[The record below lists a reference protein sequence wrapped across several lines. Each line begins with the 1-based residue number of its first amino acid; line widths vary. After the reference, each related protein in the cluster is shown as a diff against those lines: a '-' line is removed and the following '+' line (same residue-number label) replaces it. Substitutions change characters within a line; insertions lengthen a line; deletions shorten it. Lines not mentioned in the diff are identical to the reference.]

1 MPLKTGPILLVED
14 SADDFEATVRA
25 FKKAELVNPVAHAT
39 SGEQAFEYLRSGGA
53 RPCLI
58 LLDLNMPGM
67 GGRKFLEKIKRDA
80 AFMDI
85 PVVILT
91 TSNYEPDIKACYALG
106 ANAYLLKSADFGVL
120 AMAIKRL
127 KEYWLDT
134 VVLPAIFDEDSP
146 HTALP
151 FSVSSSGEPSPGSQ
165 PARHAVHL
173 SPEEVKEKIIGH
185 GPFKPLEEKSKLTP
199 NEVET
204 LTWIARGKSR
214 WETGVILGVSE
225 DTVKARLEKC
235 RQKLDA
241 SNTTHAIALAL
252 LHGLLN
258 Q

>member
-1 MPLKTGPILLVED
+1 MPDKAGPILLVED

-25 FKKAELVNPVAHAT
+25 FKKTELVNPVVHAT
-39 SGEQAFEYLRSGGA
+39 SGEMALECLQAGT

-67 GGRKFLEKIKRDA
+67 GGRKFLERVKQDR
-80 AFMDI
+80 AFKEI

-106 ANAYLLKSADFGVL
+106 ANAYLLKSGDFNIL
-120 AMAIKRL
+120 ATAIKRL

-134 VVLPAIFDEDSP
+134 VVLPVVFDEESA
-146 HTALP
+146 TARP
-151 FSVSSSGEPSPGSQ
+151 GFSISSEGEGSLMPLQ
-165 PARHAVHL
+165 PAHYTVHL
-173 SPEEVKEKIIGH
+173 SPDDVKEKIIGQR
-185 GPFKPLEEKSKLTP
+185 PYQPLDEKNKLTAV
-199 NEVET
+199 EIET

-214 WETGVILGVSE
+214 WETGVILDVSE

-241 SNTTHAIALAL
+241 SNTTHAIAIAL

>member
-1 MPLKTGPILLVED
+1 VITQLKDNSAAAAREPILLVED
-14 SADDFEATVRA
+14 SVEDFEATVRA
-25 FKKAELVNPVAHAT
+25 FKKAGLANPLAHVT
-39 SGEQAFEYLRSGGA
+39 SGERALEHLRTSA

-67 GGRKFLEKIKRDA
+67 GGIKFLEVIKQDA
-80 AFMDI
+80 AFREI

-106 ANAYLLKSADFGVL
+106 ANAYVLKSADFEVL

-134 VVLPAIFDEDSP
+134 VVLPVIFDEEAANGK
-146 HTALP
+146 TGFTIAN
-151 FSVSSSGEPSPGSQ
+151 GEGPD
-165 PARHAVHL
+165 VHL
-173 SPEEVKEKIIGH
+173 SPADVKNKIIGQK
-185 GPFKPLEEKSKLTP
+185 PYKPLDEKSKLTP
-199 NEVET
+199 HEIET

-241 SNTTHAIALAL
+241 SNTTHAIAIAL
-252 LHGLLN
+252 LHDLLN
-258 Q
+258 Y

>member
-1 MPLKTGPILLVED
+1 MITQSKNDPILLVED
-14 SADDFEATVRA
+14 SAEDFEATVRA
-25 FKKAELVNPVAHAT
+25 FKRAELVNPLVHADC
-39 SGEQAFEYLRSGGA
+39 GEHALELLRTGE

-67 GGRKFLEKIKRDA
+67 GGRKFLEIIKQDA
-80 AFMDI
+80 AFRDI

-106 ANAYLLKSADFGVL
+106 ANAYLLKSADFQVL
-120 AMAIKRL
+120 ATAIKRL

-134 VVLPAIFDEDSP
+134 VVLPVIFDEEAVNEKS
-146 HTALP
+146 A
-151 FSVSSSGEPSPGSQ
+151 FSISSGEGPD
-165 PARHAVHL
+165 VYL
-173 SPEEVKEKIIGH
+173 SPADVKKKIIGAK
-185 GPFKPLEEKSKLTP
+185 PYKPLDEKTKLTP
-199 NEVET
+199 QEIET

-241 SNTTHAIALAL
+241 SNTTHAIAIAL
-252 LHGLLN
+252 LHNLLN
-258 Q
+258 Y